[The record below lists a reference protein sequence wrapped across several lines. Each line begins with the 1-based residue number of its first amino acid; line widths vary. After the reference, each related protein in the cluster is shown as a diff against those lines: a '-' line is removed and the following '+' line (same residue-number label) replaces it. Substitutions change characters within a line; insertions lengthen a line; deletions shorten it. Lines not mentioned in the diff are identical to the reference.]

1 MKVLNPKN
9 KICFI
14 IIPLVKLK
22 FKKTILPKN
31 KFKTDVITIWAT
43 KKVDNIEIK
52 FSIFTL
58 VNLCFLKI
66 ALLI

>member
-1 MKVLNPKN
+1 MKVLKAKN
-9 KICFI
+9 KICFNR
-14 IIPLVKLK
+14 IPLIILK

-31 KFKTDVITIWAT
+31 KFKTDIITIWAT

-52 FSIFTL
+52 FNIFTL